1 VTVLLS
7 ILLQSLHTYG
17 HFLKQFSQTECHH
30 KYNVTAADHIVT
42 ITVLTTVRSVIS
54 HLDRIFPVD
63 FAYKLN
69 ENFMK
74 RPCFLE
80 TAEIIISFSGSLY
93 SLRAPPVKTWANF

>member
-1 VTVLLS
+1 ML
-7 ILLQSLHTYG
+7 LLQTY
-17 HFLKQFSQTECHH
+17 
-30 KYNVTAADHIVT
+30 HIVT

-54 HLDRIFPVD
+54 HLDLISPVD

-69 ENFMK
+69 ENFAK